1 MRARNL
7 QNKFSL
13 QINIFNIAIIYASLL
28 FADCAW
34 LINLINAYISSL

>member
-7 QNKFSL
+7 QNKFSSIL
-13 QINIFNIAIIYASLL
+13 QSSTLLL